1 VTHGPCGSH
10 NAVIRVLQMEAEEE
24 ALVNRLQRQIESLL
38 SSYKALEAKAE
49 AKGISVKELAPL
61 QIDSA
66 TEWVYGRS
74 PTRQIAGEES
84 FPWFGSFVPG

>member
-1 VTHGPCGSH
+1 MP
-10 NAVIRVLQMEAEEE
+10 ALQMEAEEE

-74 PTRQIAGEES
+74 PTRQIAGVLVTPLLLLFS
-84 FPWFGSFVPG
+84 VRLVYRC